1 MKKFKEILILICFSH
16 IISLYTP
23 FNITQ
28 FQEMNRL
35 SDPVLS
41 PDCLYIIYS
50 VKKWNSKTD
59 KSYTNLQ
66 YTTIKTK
73 ETKDL
78 TPKIEG
84 TFDSSPLFSS
94 LFPNYVFFIRENQIR
109 YIKFPPTETYNPSE
123 DYSIQLTNYPIF
135 INDYKIKYNTIIFS
149 ADVYFSCQN
158 NLTCSSELI
167 KKEEKMTYQTYDS
180 LYSFYWDRWL
190 VQGKGSHLFY
200 QKIKLKDKKIELD
213 GNVDDLTKGMEIN
226 TPPLTESNSNYDI
239 SNDGTMIT
247 FSAHHREHT
256 EAWNTGW
263 KTYFIDLNLMKKPI
277 LISGHNIARTQC
289 PQFSIDNTKIAY
301 LAMKTPML
309 ESDNLHFEIYNI
321 LTNKINIID
330 DVLDISVNEFMW
342 IDDNTILFTSELIGQ
357 IKIFKVDIRNPEKP
371 NFSHFITNSSTSSY
385 GLPFTPLNNKKI
397 FFATKVGFDYPDTI
411 VSLNDKQEPEIVNL
425 NLDILKNIELPK
437 PEAFNFIGGY
447 NETVYGWIIKPINF
461 DPNKTYPVALLIHGG
476 PESSWTS
483 GWSYRWNPEMF
494 SNYGYA
500 VVMINPH
507 GSTGVSTKFRE
518 AVRRDWGGV
527 PYEDIINGLKFALN
541 NNKYM
546 DPNRVCAAGGSY
558 GGYMINW
565 IAGHTDMFKC
575 LVNHDGDFSEISA
588 FYSTDDLY
596 FEKSELCPEGN
607 IDCNPFDGKEA
618 RELFEKYSP
627 EKYVKNW
634 KTPMLVIHGGRDYR
648 VQLTEALSTFTSLQL
663 MKIDSKFLYFPL
675 ENHWVL
681 NPSNSVKWL
690 EEVLDWFGKY
700 IG

>member
-1 MKKFKEILILICFSH
+1 M
-16 IISLYTP
+16 
-23 FNITQ
+23 
-28 FQEMNRL
+28 
-35 SDPVLS
+35 
-41 PDCLYIIYS
+41 
-50 VKKWNSKTD
+50 
-59 KSYTNLQ
+59 
-66 YTTIKTK
+66 
-73 ETKDL
+73 
-78 TPKIEG
+78 
-84 TFDSSPLFSS
+84 
-94 LFPNYVFFIRENQIR
+94 
-109 YIKFPPTETYNPSE
+109 
-123 DYSIQLTNYPIF
+123 
-135 INDYKIKYNTIIFS
+135 
-149 ADVYFSCQN
+149 
-158 NLTCSSELI
+158 
-167 KKEEKMTYQTYDS
+167 
-180 LYSFYWDRWL
+180 
-190 VQGKGSHLFY
+190 
-200 QKIKLKDKKIELD
+200 
-213 GNVDDLTKGMEIN
+213 
-226 TPPLTESNSNYDI
+226 
-239 SNDGTMIT
+239 
-247 FSAHHREHT
+247 
-256 EAWNTGW
+256 
-263 KTYFIDLNLMKKPI
+263 
-277 LISGHNIARTQC
+277 
-289 PQFSIDNTKIAY
+289 
-301 LAMKTPML
+301 
-309 ESDNLHFEIYNI
+309 
-321 LTNKINIID
+321 
-330 DVLDISVNEFMW
+330 
-342 IDDNTILFTSELIGQ
+342 
-357 IKIFKVDIRNPEKP
+357 
-371 NFSHFITNSSTSSY
+371 
-385 GLPFTPLNNKKI
+385 
-397 FFATKVGFDYPDTI
+397 
-411 VSLNDKQEPEIVNL
+411 
-425 NLDILKNIELPK
+425 
-437 PEAFNFIGGY
+437 
-447 NETVYGWIIKPINF
+447 INF

-675 ENHWVL
+675 VERTAHRLPLPCIFLLYFYYVL
-681 NPSNSVKWL
+681 LQYCIFSHCILFLLAPT
-690 EEVLDWFGKY
+690 LDRQDRSRRQYFPHCHRLGLQDILLGK
-700 IG
+700 